1 MPELR
6 KGGCRCGA
14 IRYEM
19 SGKPV
24 ANIACHC
31 RDCQYV
37 SGGSPSLSMVFARA
51 GFTLTAGS
59 PKVYKARADYGGS
72 SFCGHCGVHVF
83 SQPNSRPDL
92 IAIKVGSLDD
102 PSSFRVDAD
111 IWLKSAPA
119 WHRPHDGARH
129 ISGNIERSS

>member
-1 MPELR
+1 V
-6 KGGCRCGA
+6 
-14 IRYEM
+14 RYEVT
-19 SGKPV
+19 GKPV

-37 SGGSPSLSMVFARA
+37 CGGNPSLSKVFDRP
-51 GFTLTAGS
+51 GFTLSTGS
-59 PKVYKARADYGGS
+59 PKVYKARPDYGGS

-102 PSSFRVDAD
+102 PSGFPVDAD
-111 IWLKSAPA
+111 ISMKSAPA
-119 WHRPHDGARH
+119 WHRPHDGAKQ
-129 ISGNIERSS
+129 IAGNVGT